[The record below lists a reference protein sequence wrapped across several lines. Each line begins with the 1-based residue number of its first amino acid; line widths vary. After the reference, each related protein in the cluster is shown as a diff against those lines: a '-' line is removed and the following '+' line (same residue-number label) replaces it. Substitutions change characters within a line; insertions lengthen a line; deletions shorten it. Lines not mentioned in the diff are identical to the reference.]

1 MILHLNCTWTCWLW
15 HTYQSEWSQNRHA
28 NHICQ
33 KKFHQAWSD
42 NDSIKNIP
50 SLLKVMVW
58 VQSNDLE
65 HHFSRE
71 DAGEYLLLKKK
82 KQIYWP
88 FIYFI
93 TILQKIHFQ
102 YFTFYSPLTTFPTIS
117 ILLKLPDIGWCSMAI
132 NNVFSTM
139 QMVMVKSVNGSITIS
154 LTTFLI
160 FSHAGQHSQ
169 MRKIWAKLYQHGGH
183 FCLDS
188 SSSDDET
195 NKQKHL
201 KVLFIFSIPK
211 LG

>member
-1 MILHLNCTWTCWLW
+1 MLTMTHLPIWMISEQTCQPHLP
-15 HTYQSEWSQNRHA
+15 
-28 NHICQ
+28 
-33 KKFHQAWSD
+33 KKVPSSLKWQWFHQKYS
-42 NDSIKNIP
+42 IP
-50 SLLKVMVW
+50 SE
-58 VQSNDLE
+58 SNGMGPKQWSWAP
-65 HHFSRE
+65 FQPWRCRWIPFI
-71 DAGEYLLLKKK
+71 KKK
-82 KQIYWP
+82 TQIYWP